1 MVRVGFG
8 GGCHWC
14 TEAVFQF
21 LRGVGEV
28 QQGFI
33 RSKPPS
39 DSYSEAVIV
48 NFDSGEIGLAALIEV
63 HVRTHASTSA
73 HKLRG
78 KYRSAVY
85 AFDTDQAESARYELD
100 RLQSD
105 FDEPIVTQVL
115 SFAEFKMSNEPYRNY
130 YRSDPARPF
139 CTAYIDPKL
148 KLLRERFVGD
158 LRPGEPSKQTV
169 APS

>member
-48 NFDSGEIGLAALIEV
+48 NFDPGEIGLAALIEV

-73 HKLRG
+73 HQFRG

-85 AFDTDQAESARYELD
+85 AFDTDQAEAARCELD

-115 SFAEFKMSNEPYRNY
+115 SFAEFKMSNERFRNY

-148 KLLRERFVGD
+148 KLLRERFAGD